1 MEEMIKEISQKIS
14 EVDILYRLLKKNGQ
28 GQSFRELMQQ
38 VCEIKGIPADNPQLM
53 AAVHTQINLDNRFA
67 FLGQGNWGLKEWSQN
82 KINRRTIT
90 FTNSSGRTVPYPHRS
105 LQDEMETG
113 DNEYNNNY
121 DNNLIE
127 DEDEWE
133 E

>member
-1 MEEMIKEISQKIS
+1 MKDTNQKIS
-14 EVDILYRLLKKNGQ
+14 EIDLFYQILKRNGQ

-38 VCEIKGIPADNPQLM
+38 VCEIKGISADNPQLM

-67 FLGQGNWGLKEWSQN
+67 FLGQGSWGLKEWSQN
-82 KINRRTIT
+82 KINRRTISYA
-90 FTNSSGRTVPYPHRS
+90 NASGRTVPFQHRS
-105 LQDEMETG
+105 LQDEIDTNDSEF
-113 DNEYNNNY
+113 NNY
-121 DNNLIE
+121 DSNSIE